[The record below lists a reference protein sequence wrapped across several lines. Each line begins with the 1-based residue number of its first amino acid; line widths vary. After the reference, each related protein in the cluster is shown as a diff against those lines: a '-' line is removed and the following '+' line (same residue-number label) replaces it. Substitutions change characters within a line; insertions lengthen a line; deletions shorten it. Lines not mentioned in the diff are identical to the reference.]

1 MPTIPVPRERTFVNK
16 ETVTV
21 DGDDVEI
28 YTYAEEYRHSWS
40 VIRGLFGFDKFY
52 CRRHM
57 RAETPEYYHSRESED
72 VPYEE
77 QKKQLIERVQS
88 RKQKKQDLAERV
100 M

>member
-1 MPTIPVPRERTFVNK
+1 
-16 ETVTV
+16 
-21 DGDDVEI
+21 
-28 YTYAEEYRHSWS
+28 
-40 VIRGLFGFDKFY
+40 
-52 CRRHM
+52 M